1 MTDTTP
7 VYVLTGF
14 LGSGKTTLL
23 SHILKKKQDKKLLI
37 LQFEEGEEEL
47 ELPNVHGLRWRQM
60 TWSKKDLDQ
69 DFNSVKEKI
78 TAEIELSSY
87 DEIWVEWNGME
98 LFSRLEEIILQRQ
111 LGLFL
116 HIEKVIY
123 LADIPN
129 ANLLLGQT
137 GEGPISQIAA
147 SDVAFLREAQKPVTR
162 VQFTEKLKTVSPSI
176 EIFHYSSKNIDREL
190 RKGKGSPV
198 LEWTFYAITA
208 GIWISIVPLISQ
220 HGVPLLKA
228 FTIFMG
234 VFLQA
239 IPFLILGVLLSSAI
253 QIYISEKWI
262 SEIFPHKTAAAM
274 LCGIFA
280 GFFLPVCDC
289 ASIPVFKSLVK
300 KGVPLPAAICF
311 MTASPVINPVVIL
324 STYYAYNGSIK
335 AVLCRCITGMICAFL
350 IGLSFVAKKPENYF
364 KADTEMGNFC
374 TCGCYVS
381 GTASG
386 GRNKKFWQFC
396 IHARTE
402 FYTVAKYL
410 LAGIGISTFFQ
421 MLNLAKAGT
430 AGSKWMPVSVLVM
443 MLLAFLLSLCS
454 SSDAVVARSITGT
467 TNFIPALGFL
477 VFGPMM
483 DIKNVIMLHSYF
495 KKKFIVRLTVTTI
508 AICFAVVVLLGI
520 MIGGDFTL

>member
-1 MTDTTP
+1 MSATTP
-7 VYVLTGF
+7 VYVLSGF

-23 SHILKKKQDKKLLI
+23 SHILKKKQNNKLLI

-47 ELPNVHGLRWRQM
+47 ELPDFQDLRWKQM

-69 DFNSVKEKI
+69 DFNSIKEEI
-78 TAEIELSSY
+78 TAEIELGSY
-87 DEIWVEWNGME
+87 EEIWVEWNGME

-123 LADIPN
+123 LADVPE

-137 GEGPISQIAA
+137 GEGPISQVAA
-147 SDVAFLREAQKPVTR
+147 CDVAFLREAKNPVTR
-162 VQFTEKLKTVSPSI
+162 KQFIQKLKAVSPYL
-176 EIFHYSSKNIDREL
+176 EISHYSGQNIRREL
-190 RKGKGSPV
+190 EKGKGSPV
-198 LEWTFYAITA
+198 LEWTFYAITI

-253 QIYISEKWI
+253 QIYVSEKWI
-262 SEIFPHKTAAAM
+262 SGIFPKKTVTAM

-335 AVLCRCITGMICAFL
+335 AVLCRCVTGMVCSFL
-350 IGLSFVAKKPENYF
+350 IGLSFVVKKPENYF
-364 KADTEMGNFC
+364 KVDTEMGSFC

-381 GTASG
+381 GNTSG
-386 GRNKKFWQFC
+386 GRGKKFWQFC

-410 LAGIGISTFFQ
+410 LAGIGISTIFQ
-421 MLNLAKAGT
+421 MLNLTKMGT
-430 AGSKWMPVSVLVM
+430 LGSKWMPVSVLVM

-454 SSDAVVARSITGT
+454 SSDAVIARSITGT
-467 TNFIPALGFL
+467 TNFIPTLGFL

-508 AICFAVVVLLGI
+508 VICFAVVVLLGI
-520 MIGGDFTL
+520 MVGGDFAL

>member
-1 MTDTTP
+1 MSDTAP

-37 LQFEEGEEEL
+37 LQFEEGEEDL
-47 ELPNVHGLRWRQM
+47 ELPDCQDLRWKHII
-60 TWSKKDLDQ
+60 WSKKELDHEF
-69 DFNSVKEKI
+69 DSVKEEI
-78 TAEIELSSY
+78 TAEIELGNY
-87 DEIWVEWNGME
+87 EEIWIEWNGME
-98 LFSRLEEIILQRQ
+98 LFSRLEEVILQCQ

-116 HIEKVIY
+116 HIERVIY
-123 LADIPN
+123 LADVPE

-137 GEGPISQIAA
+137 GEGPVSQIAA
-147 SDVAFLREAQKPVTR
+147 CDTAFLRETKNQVIRK
-162 VQFTEKLKTVSPSI
+162 QFTEKLKAVSPSV
-176 EIFHYSSKNIDREL
+176 EIHHYSGQNIRREFE
-190 RKGKGSPV
+190 KGKENPL
-198 LEWTFYAITA
+198 LEWTFFAVLA
-208 GIWISIVPLISQ
+208 GVWISIVPLVSQ

-253 QIYISEKWI
+253 QIYVPEKRL
-262 SEIFPHKTAAAM
+262 SKIFPQSTIPAM
-274 LCGIFA
+274 FCGIIA

-335 AVLCRCITGMICAFL
+335 AVFCRCITGMICSFL
-350 IGLSFVAKKPENYF
+350 IGLTFVVKKPENYF
-364 KADTEMGNFC
+364 KVDTEMGNFC

-381 GTASG
+381 NGSSTDSP
-386 GRNKKFWQFC
+386 KKFWQFC

-410 LAGIGISTFFQ
+410 LAGIGISTIFQ
-421 MLNLAKAGT
+421 MLNLTKAGT
-430 AGSKWMPVSVLVM
+430 IGNKWMPVSVLVM

-467 TNFIPALGFL
+467 THFIPTLGFL

-495 KKKFIVRLTVTTI
+495 KKKFIIRLTATTI
-508 AICFAVVVLLGI
+508 LICFAVVVLLGVI
-520 MIGGDFTL
+520 IGGDFTL